1 MLTCM
6 FINSYFILDQLH
18 LRQFLPTWI
27 SIFMLIMFMLQRA
40 EKVSKLK
47 EKETIREIQKEK
59 LQTVSANVCI
69 I

>member
-1 MLTCM
+1 
-6 FINSYFILDQLH
+6 
-18 LRQFLPTWI
+18 
-27 SIFMLIMFMLQRA
+27 MLQRA
-40 EKVSKLK
+40 EKVAKLK